1 MRNVIQLRFVRSKNL
16 LGMLMVFCSL
26 LSLPYLAE
34 GAQLFHA
41 TVVDTDGIESQ
52 IKNFRFYWEERL
64 DDTSFVPHELHHV
77 PVKNGASTINVQF
90 STIKEIHIS
99 SKGKVSE
106 LTIHLANGK
115 TGKFPLS
122 IKGSFRGDSDF
133 GEADFPPSSI
143 KTIILK
149 KG

>member
-1 MRNVIQLRFVRSKNL
+1 MSSVTQHLYVRSKNVV
-16 LGMLMVFCSL
+16 GMLLVFCSL

-34 GAQLFHA
+34 GAQEFHA
-41 TVVDTDGIESQ
+41 TVVDTDGVESQ
-52 IKNFRFYWEERL
+52 IQNFRFYWEERL

-99 SKGKVSE
+99 SKGKISE

-122 IKGSFRGDSDF
+122 IEGSFRGDSDF
-133 GEADFPPSSI
+133 GEANFPASSI
-143 KTIILK
+143 RTIILK